1 MTTTSTTATTGA
13 TTGSTALTTP
23 VSIAG
28 TSSTAA
34 SNAAGGSVINVSTLV
49 SELVAAAQAPQ
60 QQLIT
65 NQTTAVTANISAVG
79 TLKSALSTFQSAL
92 TALSTPSN
100 FNSVT
105 ATSADDTLVSAT
117 ASGEAVPGSY
127 AVTVSNLASAQ
138 QILSGAFLGGGSATV
153 GTGTL
158 SLSVGGSSVAVTIN
172 SADDTLSG
180 IANAINSAA
189 NNPGITASV
198 IQGTDGGHLLLSS
211 SLTGAAN
218 TLSVTETD
226 GGNGLA
232 ALTYG
237 SGNTGHYTQ
246 NAAASDASFS
256 VAGVPYTS
264 SSNNVSDAISGVTL
278 DLLGVT
284 GSGTGTGTGTSGTV
298 PSSVNVT
305 VGSDTST
312 VATNIQ
318 SFVTAYNTAQAALA
332 GLGSYDATT
341 GTAGQL
347 LGNPV
352 LTGVENQIQNALY
365 SQVGSSA
372 YNTLASIGITTN
384 ADGSLSVNSAT
395 LNNALS
401 TNFSAVSQ
409 LFSGANGVATQLN
422 TQITAALGSDG
433 SITNYTS
440 TLTQQNTALQN
451 QTTTLDNQM
460 TALSATLTQQY
471 ATLNTLLS
479 SLQSTSAY
487 LTQAFNSLPTVQG
500 TPNA

>member
-1 MTTTSTTATTGA
+1 MTTSSTGSTADTS
-13 TTGSTALTTP
+13 GSTALTTP

-28 TSSTAA
+28 SSSTAT

-92 TALSTPSN
+92 TALSTPSS

-105 ATSADDTLVSAT
+105 ATSADDTLVAAT
-117 ASGEAVPGSY
+117 ASGDAVPGSY
-127 AVTVSNLASAQ
+127 AVTVLNLASAQ
-138 QILSGAFLGGGSATV
+138 QLLSGAFTGGSSAVV
-153 GTGTL
+153 GTGSLTL
-158 SLSVGGSSVAVTIN
+158 AVGGSSFNLTID
-172 SADDTLSG
+172 ATDDTLSG

-189 NNPGITASV
+189 NNPGITATV

-211 SLTGAAN
+211 SLTGAVN

-237 SGNTGHYTQ
+237 TGDTAHYTQ

-264 SSNNVSDAISGVTL
+264 GSNDVSDAISGVTL
-278 DLLGVT
+278 NLLGVT
-284 GSGTGTGTGTSGTV
+284 GTGTGTGTGTSGTV

-312 VATNIQ
+312 VETNIQ
-318 SFVTAYNTAQAALA
+318 SFVTAYNTLQTALA
-332 GLGSYDATT
+332 SLGSYDSTT

-352 LTGVENQIQNALY
+352 LTGIESQIQNALY
-365 SQVGSSA
+365 SQVGASN

-384 ADGSLSVNSAT
+384 SDGSLSVNSAT
-395 LNNALS
+395 LESALS
-401 TNFSAVSQ
+401 TNFADVSQ
-409 LFSGANGVATQLN
+409 LFSGTNGVATQLN
-422 TQITAALGSDG
+422 SQITSALGSTG
-433 SITNYTS
+433 SITDYAT

-460 TALSATLTQQY
+460 SALSATLTQQY

>member
-1 MTTTSTTATTGA
+1 MTTTSTASTAVNSGN
-13 TTGSTALTTP
+13 TALTTP
-23 VSIAG
+23 VSIAA
-28 TSSTAA
+28 TSSTAT

-92 TALSTPSN
+92 TALSTPSS

-105 ATSADDTLVSAT
+105 ATSADDTLVGAT
-117 ASGEAVPGSY
+117 ASGDAVPGSY

-138 QILSGAFLGGGSATV
+138 QLLSGAFTGGSSAVV
-153 GTGTL
+153 GTGSLTL
-158 SLSVGGSSVAVTIN
+158 AVGGSSFNLTIGA
-172 SADDTLSG
+172 SDDTLSG

-189 NNPGITASV
+189 NNPGITATV

-211 SLTGAAN
+211 SLTGAVN

-226 GGNGLA
+226 GGDGLA

-237 SGNTGHYTQ
+237 TGNTAHYTQ

-256 VAGVPYTS
+256 IAGVPYTS
-264 SSNNVSDAISGVTL
+264 SSNDVSDAISGVTL
-278 DLLGVT
+278 NLLGVT
-284 GSGTGTGTGTSGTV
+284 GTDTGTGSPV
-298 PSSVNVT
+298 PNSVNVT

-312 VATNIQ
+312 VETNIQ
-318 SFVTAYNTAQAALA
+318 SFVTAYNTLQTALS
-332 GLGSYDATT
+332 GLGSYDSTT

-352 LTGVENQIQNALY
+352 LTGIESQIQNALY
-365 SQVGSSA
+365 SQVGASN

-384 ADGSLSVNSAT
+384 SDGSLSVNSAT
-395 LNNALS
+395 LESALS
-401 TNFSAVSQ
+401 TNFAAVSQ
-409 LFSGANGVATQLN
+409 LFSSTNGVATQLN
-422 TQITAALGSDG
+422 SQITSALGSNG
-433 SITNYTS
+433 SITDYAT

-460 TALSATLTQQY
+460 SALSATLTQQY
-471 ATLNTLLS
+471 ASLNTLLS

>member
-1 MTTTSTTATTGA
+1 MTTSTTGSTAATSGN
-13 TTGSTALTTP
+13 TALTTP

-28 TSSTAA
+28 TSSTAT
-34 SNAAGGSVINVSTLV
+34 SNATGGSVINVSTLV

-65 NQTTAVTANISAVG
+65 NQTTTVTANISAVG

-92 TALSTPSN
+92 TALSSPSS
-100 FNSVT
+100 FNSVA
-105 ATSADDTLVSAT
+105 ATSADDTLVTAT
-117 ASGEAVPGSY
+117 ASGDAVPGSY
-127 AVTVSNLASAQ
+127 AVTVSSLASAQ
-138 QILSGAFLGGGSATV
+138 QLLSGPFTGGSDAVV
-153 GTGTL
+153 GTGSLTL
-158 SLSVGGSSVAVTIN
+158 AVGGSSFNLTIGA
-172 SADDTLSG
+172 ADDTLSG

-189 NNPGITASV
+189 NNPGITATV

-211 SLTGAAN
+211 SLTGAVN
-218 TLSVTETD
+218 TLSVTESD

-237 SGNTGHYTQ
+237 SGNTAHYTQ

-284 GSGTGTGTGTSGTV
+284 GTGTGTGTGSSP

-312 VATNIQ
+312 VETNIQ
-318 SFVTAYNTAQAALA
+318 SFVTAYNTLQTAMA
-332 GLGSYDATT
+332 GLGSYDSTT

-352 LTGVENQIQNALY
+352 LTGIQNQIQNALY
-365 SQVGSSA
+365 SQVGASN

-384 ADGSLSVNSAT
+384 SDGSLSVNSAT
-395 LNNALS
+395 LESALS
-401 TNFSAVSQ
+401 TNFAAVSQ
-409 LFSGANGVATQLN
+409 LFSSTNGVATQLN
-422 TQITAALGSDG
+422 SQITSALGSNG
-433 SITNYTS
+433 SITDYAT

-460 TALSATLTQQY
+460 SALSATLTQQY

>member
-1 MTTTSTTATTGA
+1 
-13 TTGSTALTTP
+13 
-23 VSIAG
+23 
-28 TSSTAA
+28 
-34 SNAAGGSVINVSTLV
+34 
-49 SELVAAAQAPQ
+49 
-60 QQLIT
+60 
-65 NQTTAVTANISAVG
+65 
-79 TLKSALSTFQSAL
+79 
-92 TALSTPSN
+92 
-100 FNSVT
+100 VT

-117 ASGEAVPGSY
+117 ASGDAVPGSY
-127 AVTVSNLASAQ
+127 AVTVANLASAQ
-138 QILSGAFLGGGSATV
+138 QILSKAFVGGGSATV

-158 SLSVGGSSVAVTIN
+158 SLSVGGSSLAVTIS

-189 NNPGITASV
+189 NNPGITATV

-237 SGNTGHYTQ
+237 TGNTSNYTL
-246 NAAASDASFS
+246 NAAAADASFS

-264 SSNNVSDAISGVTL
+264 SSNDISDAISGVTL

-284 GSGTGTGTGTSGTV
+284 GTETGTGTGTV

-312 VATNIQ
+312 VETNIQ
-318 SFVTAYNTAQAALA
+318 SFVTAYNTLQTALA

-352 LTGVENQIQNALY
+352 LTGVENQVQNALY

-372 YNTLASIGITTN
+372 YNTLASIGITTT

-401 TNFSAVSQ
+401 TNFTAVSQ
-409 LFSGANGVATQLN
+409 LFSGTNGVATQLN
-422 TQITAALGSDG
+422 TQITAALGSTG
-433 SITNYTS
+433 SISNYAT
-440 TLTQQNTALQN
+440 TLTQQNTSLQN

-460 TALSATLTQQY
+460 AALSATLTQQY

>member
-1 MTTTSTTATTGA
+1 MTTTSTASTAVNSGN
-13 TTGSTALTTP
+13 TALTTP
-23 VSIAG
+23 VSIAA
-28 TSSTAA
+28 TSSTAT

-92 TALSTPSN
+92 TALSTPSS

-105 ATSADDTLVSAT
+105 ATSADDTLVGAT
-117 ASGEAVPGSY
+117 ASGDAVPGSY

-138 QILSGAFLGGGSATV
+138 QLLSGAFTGGSSAVV
-153 GTGTL
+153 GTGSLTL
-158 SLSVGGSSVAVTIN
+158 AVGGSSFNLTIGA
-172 SADDTLSG
+172 SDDTLSG

-189 NNPGITASV
+189 NNPGITATV

-211 SLTGAAN
+211 SLTGAVN

-226 GGNGLA
+226 GGDGLA

-237 SGNTGHYTQ
+237 TGNTAHYTQ

-256 VAGVPYTS
+256 IAGVPYTS
-264 SSNNVSDAISGVTL
+264 SSNDVSDAISGVTL
-278 DLLGVT
+278 NLLGVT
-284 GSGTGTGTGTSGTV
+284 GTDTGTGSPV

-312 VATNIQ
+312 VETNIQ
-318 SFVTAYNTAQAALA
+318 SFVTAYNTLQTALS
-332 GLGSYDATT
+332 GLGSYDSTT

-352 LTGVENQIQNALY
+352 LTGIESQIQNALY
-365 SQVGSSA
+365 SQVGASN

-384 ADGSLSVNSAT
+384 SDGSLSVNSAT
-395 LNNALS
+395 LESALS
-401 TNFSAVSQ
+401 TNFAAVSQ
-409 LFSGANGVATQLN
+409 LFSSTNGVATQLN
-422 TQITAALGSDG
+422 SQITSALGSNG
-433 SITNYTS
+433 SITDYAT

-460 TALSATLTQQY
+460 SALSATLTQQY
-471 ATLNTLLS
+471 ASLNTLLS